1 MRLTSE
7 KSTQLTQ
14 KPALKKRGQ
23 PPSWP
28 SVPPRSKIAPKVAR
42 DADHTGPTWGLS
54 ALFERW
60 FSPGASG
67 VFRSRTHGSR
77 GPLSRG
83 SRYDCARADLSH
95 RLTSI
100 YASSEAIFTHP
111 TFHLHLL
118 LARKARGA
126 FQFIFRFRYCSR
138 VAGIRHATYVY
149 IWLGRNVALF
159 LIYEPGAARTR
170 LFFGGVWPGP

>member
-1 MRLTSE
+1 MRGPWGFG
-7 KSTQLTQ
+7 TQR
-14 KPALKKRGQ
+14 PPKRNFGE
-23 PPSWP
+23 
-28 SVPPRSKIAPKVAR
+28 RSGRKNSPIYK
-42 DADHTGPTWGLS
+42 HTGPTWGLS

-118 LARKARGA
+118 PPRKARGA
-126 FQFIFRFRYCSR
+126 FQTIFRFRYCSL
-138 VAGIRHATYVY
+138 VAGIRHATYAY
-149 IWLGRNVALF
+149 IGIRRNRALF
-159 LIYEPGAARTR
+159 LISEPGAARTR
-170 LFFGGVWPGP
+170 LFFGGVWPGT

>member
-1 MRLTSE
+1 MFMCAPMCAHVHP
-7 KSTQLTQ
+7 KST
-14 KPALKKRGQ
+14 
-23 PPSWP
+23 SH
-28 SVPPRSKIAPKVAR
+28 
-42 DADHTGPTWGLS
+42 HTGPTQ
-54 ALFERW
+54 
-60 FSPGASG
+60 
-67 VFRSRTHGSR
+67 GSVHIWR
-77 GPLSRG
+77 QSIHWSFPQWNPWLGGPLSRG

-118 LARKARGA
+118 PPRKARGA
-126 FQFIFRFRYCSR
+126 FQFIFRFRYCSL

-149 IWLGRNVALF
+149 IGIGRNVSLF
-159 LIYEPGAARTR
+159 LISEPGAARTR

>member
-1 MRLTSE
+1 MPQPVANRLLSNATDPFWKWS
-7 KSTQLTQ
+7 KSHWANL
-14 KPALKKRGQ
+14 
-23 PPSWP
+23 
-28 SVPPRSKIAPKVAR
+28 
-42 DADHTGPTWGLS
+42 GLS

-77 GPLSRG
+77 GALSGG

-95 RLTSI
+95 RITSI

-118 LARKARGA
+118 PPRKARGA
-126 FQFIFRFRYCSR
+126 FQFIFRFRYCSL
-138 VAGIRHATYVY
+138 VAGIRHATCVY
-149 IWLGRNVALF
+149 IGLGRNVALF
-159 LIYEPGAARTR
+159 LISEPGAAQTR